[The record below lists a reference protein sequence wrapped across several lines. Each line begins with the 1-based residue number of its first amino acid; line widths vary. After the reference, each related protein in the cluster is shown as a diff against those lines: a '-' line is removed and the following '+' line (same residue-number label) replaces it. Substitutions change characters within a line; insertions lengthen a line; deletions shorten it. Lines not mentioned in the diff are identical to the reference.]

1 MAKKGNIVGTQFRI
15 IHRYLGFFLAGI
27 MAMYS
32 ISGTVLIFRN
42 TDFLKNEVQNEKQLE
57 SNLEIKKIGEELRIR
72 DIKVNSIEGNIIHF
86 SNGTYNSETGV
97 AKYTSKE
104 LPYVMNKMTIIH
116 KATSNDP
123 LYFLN
128 LFFAAS
134 LFFFVLSSFWMFRP
148 ETEVFKKGIYF
159 AIGGLVL
166 TLILIFI

>member
-72 DIKVNSIEGNIIHF
+72 FTK
-86 SNGTYNSETGV
+86 
-97 AKYTSKE
+97 
-104 LPYVMNKMTIIH
+104 
-116 KATSNDP
+116 
-123 LYFLN
+123 
-128 LFFAAS
+128 
-134 LFFFVLSSFWMFRP
+134 
-148 ETEVFKKGIYF
+148 
-159 AIGGLVL
+159 
-166 TLILIFI
+166 